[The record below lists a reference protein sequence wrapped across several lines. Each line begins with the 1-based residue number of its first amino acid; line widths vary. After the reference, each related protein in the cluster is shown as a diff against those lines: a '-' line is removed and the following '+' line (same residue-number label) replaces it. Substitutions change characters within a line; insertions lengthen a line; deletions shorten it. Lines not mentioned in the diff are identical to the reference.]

1 MPSSIPPR
9 NRKTLAN
16 NRNYILQNKFVLELD
31 MFPGTGFT
39 CQNVNGIGGLTMP
52 ITEFD
57 SRFKKVPLAG
67 NNGLIYDDL
76 NINFIVSEDLKNY
89 YSIHK
94 WLMINGHSGQWS
106 LKEEKGDNFIDENRD
121 MKKSNTLP
129 ESSIF
134 YPNERENISGLDE
147 LSDGRLYIYDSNN
160 RKTFRVDLSSIIPY
174 RLSGLS
180 FNTRMTSAEYM
191 IANCIFKYQK
201 IQFKTYIDPED
212 PTQRL
217 DQPIFIDEGVESI
230 EDQTTHYRPASVTE
244 EIYKSSNS
252 MTIPEAIRSLSGNRL

>member
-1 MPSSIPPR
+1 MPDTIPPR
-9 NRKTLAN
+9 NRETLSN
-16 NRNYILQNKFVLELD
+16 NRNYSLQNKFILELD
-31 MFPGTGFT
+31 MFPGTGFM
-39 CQNVNGIGGLTMP
+39 CQNVNGLGGLTMP

-67 NNGLIYDDL
+67 NNGLVYDDL
-76 NINFIVSEDLKNY
+76 NISFIVSEDLRNY

-106 LKEEKGDNFIDENRD
+106 SKEEKDDHFFDENRNV
-121 MKKSNTLP
+121 KESKTLP

-180 FNTRMTSAEYM
+180 FNTKMTNAQYL
-191 IANCIFKYQK
+191 IANSVFKYQK

-212 PTQRL
+212 PTKRL
-217 DQPIFIDEGVESI
+217 EESIFIDEGVESV

-244 EIYKSSNS
+244 EIYKNPNAMS
-252 MTIPEAIRSLSGNRL
+252 IPEAIRSLSGNSL